1 MFGVCGRLFFRLLR
15 REVAS
20 LVELD
25 DGSVWVAN
33 KQGSQTAEFER
44 TGDLG
49 VLLPEERAKGVDRKY
64 TDPVNL
70 RADDSLHARI
80 SANLAAHERSIEPD
94 PSLRPAAVAM
104 TIVAD
109 RAGEACFVIT
119 RRVTSLRTHSGQ
131 WALPGGRI
139 DEGEDPAGAALR
151 ELDEEVGLSCPSDRV
166 LGLLDDYPTRS
177 GFRITPVVVWAG
189 NDVVLTPNPDEVAE
203 VHRVPIGGLDA
214 PGIPKLSDLE
224 ESDRPVLSVRILG
237 QDIFA
242 PTAAV
247 IFQFREVAIHGRPTR
262 VSHYDQPFFAWR

>member
-1 MFGVCGRLFFRLLR
+1 M
-15 REVAS
+15 
-20 LVELD
+20 
-25 DGSVWVAN
+25 
-33 KQGSQTAEFER
+33 K
-44 TGDLG
+44 
-49 VLLPEERAKGVDRKY
+49 
-64 TDPVNL
+64 L

-80 SANLAAHERSIEPD
+80 TANLAAHERSTEPD

-104 TIVAD
+104 TVVANE
-109 RAGEACFVIT
+109 AGNACFVIT
-119 RRVTSLRTHSGQ
+119 RRVSSLRNHGGQ

-151 ELDEEVGLSCPSDRV
+151 ELDEEVGLSCGTDSV

-189 NDVVLTPNPDEVAE
+189 SDVVLTPNPDEVAE

-214 PGIPKLSDLE
+214 PGIPKLFDIE

-237 QDIFA
+237 KDIFA

-247 IFQFREVAIHGRPTR
+247 IFQFREVAIHGRDTR
-262 VSHYDQPFFAWR
+262 VAHYDQPFFAWH